1 MEKGYLRHIRRAK
14 AGAYDTIDNVR
25 KFALDDSDYEEFEE
39 WIEYTPEELKERE
52 ADEARSG
59 LAASD
64 YVIIKAVEALLSCQS
79 VTELLQALGSIR
91 EAHRDILSHR
101 AQWRERLNELGA
113 SAHGENTN

>member
-1 MEKGYLRHIRRAK
+1 MEKGCWRRGRRAK
-14 AGAYDTIDNVR
+14 AGAYETIDNVH
-25 KFALDDSDYEEFEE
+25 KFALSEDDYEDFEE

-79 VTELLQALGSIR
+79 VTELLTALADMR
-91 EAHRDILSHR
+91 KAHHDILSAR
-101 AQWRERLNELGA
+101 AKWREKLNELNA
-113 SAHGENTN
+113 RR